1 MKFTFQVLSI
11 HAQAKNWIA
20 AGLKRNLTCEENENI
35 LKVCKEVGKELGFRV
50 KRVKGIFV
58 FSDKK
63 GSK

>member
-1 MKFTFQVLSI
+1 MNFTFQVISTQC
-11 HAQAKNWIA
+11 QAKNWIA

-63 GSK
+63 GGK